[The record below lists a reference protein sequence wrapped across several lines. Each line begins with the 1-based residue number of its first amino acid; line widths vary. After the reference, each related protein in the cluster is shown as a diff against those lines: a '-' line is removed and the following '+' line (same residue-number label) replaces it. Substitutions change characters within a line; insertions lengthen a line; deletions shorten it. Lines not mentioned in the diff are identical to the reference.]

1 MEAIS
6 ELKVILHE
14 YFPWNKARLDCL
26 VKMIFAILTVQT
38 VNMSSIANVFF
49 GEASSDSHYR
59 RLQRFIS
66 WLGTFETNAQKLLV
80 PLVLGI
86 LNLRTPGSLLYVAV
100 DRTNWKFG
108 KIHINL
114 LVIGVR
120 YHGINIPLIWTSLG
134 KAGTSSTQDRI
145 SLMERLL
152 KCLGQTPFVLTA
164 DREFI
169 GDEWFR
175 YLAKKQI
182 PFVIRIKGNTHM
194 TRPGCSHSVPAFQLF
209 KRLKNGKKK
218 ALDGFHGIMGLPVFI
233 AAGRNK
239 QGELLIVVSNQFCH
253 RALKEYMKRWGIECL
268 FSCLKSRGFSFEDT
282 HLTDKGRISAIFF
295 ILVIVTVWTMRV
307 GINMRKKLPI
317 KRASHGRKRKSFFR
331 RGLDVFH
338 RQILHL
344 GTYLEDLT
352 RFLNLIPR
360 KLTFGDDY
368 EQAF

>member
-6 ELKVILHE
+6 ELTAILHE

-26 VKMIFAILTVQT
+26 VKMIFAMLTVQT
-38 VNMSSIANVFF
+38 VNMVLIANALF
-49 GEASSDSHYR
+49 GEASQESHYR

-66 WLGTFETNAQKLLV
+66 WLATFEASAQRLLA
-80 PLVLGI
+80 PLILGI
-86 LNLRTPGSLLYVAV
+86 LNLGKTDTLLYVAV

-120 YHGINIPLIWTSLG
+120 YHGVNIPLVWTSLG
-134 KAGTSSTQDRI
+134 KAGSSSMQDRI
-145 SLMERLL
+145 SLMKRLL
-152 KCLGQTPFVLTA
+152 KCLGETPFVLTA

-169 GDEWFR
+169 GDEWFHF
-175 YLAKKQI
+175 LAKKQI
-182 PFVIRIKGNTHM
+182 PFVIRIKGNTHV
-194 TRPGCSHSVPAFQLF
+194 TRPGSSHSVPASQLF
-209 KRLKNGKKK
+209 KRLKNGKKQ
-218 ALDGFHGIMGLPVFI
+218 ALEGLHGVLGLSVFI
-233 AAGRNK
+233 AAGRNEK
-239 QGELLIVVSNQFCH
+239 GELLIVVSNQFCR

-295 ILVIVTVWTMRV
+295 ILVIVTAWTMRA
-307 GINMRKKLPI
+307 GINMRKQLPI
-317 KRASHGRKRKSFFR
+317 KTASHGRKRKSFFR
-331 RGLDVFH
+331 RGLDALH

-344 GTYLEDLT
+344 GSYLEGFM
-352 RFLNLIPR
+352 RFPKLIPR
-360 KLTFGDDY
+360 KSQLRRAY